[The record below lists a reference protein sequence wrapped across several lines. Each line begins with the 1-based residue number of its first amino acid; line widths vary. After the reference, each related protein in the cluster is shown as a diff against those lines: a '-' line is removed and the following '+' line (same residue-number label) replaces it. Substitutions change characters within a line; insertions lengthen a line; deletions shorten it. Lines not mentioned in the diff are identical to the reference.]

1 MIDAIEMSGA
11 EVDLVCE
18 RFSGLLQATEA
29 EKTQL
34 MERYSGGNEALA
46 HLAWLRKVP
55 QNIRHITGL

>member
-1 MIDAIEMSGA
+1 MIDAIEMSDA
-11 EVDLVCE
+11 ELDLVCD
-18 RFSGLLQATEA
+18 RFMELLQATEG

-34 MERYSGGNEALA
+34 MERYAGGDNDLA